1 MLPRATHTRVDREA
15 VKGKQTGKDNE
26 MHEEENNSSERLENQ
41 QQDDQLKDNP
51 PEDQSSSDAEQK
63 MNELKDQLLR
73 TLAEF
78 DNYKKRSER
87 EMSDMAKYSITNFAK
102 DLLGV
107 ADNFGRALDAM
118 PSDISNESQ
127 LIKSLADGIKMTESE
142 LGKAFKKHGVE
153 KIDPLNQSFDH
164 NLHQAIMEVEVDGVE
179 AGTVTEVLQ
188 SGYKLHDRLLRPAMV
203 KVAK

>member
-1 MLPRATHTRVDREA
+1 MTN
-15 VKGKQTGKDNE
+15 QTDKENE
-26 MHEEENNSSERLENQ
+26 IHAEENNSSEGLDNQ
-41 QQDDQLKDNP
+41 QEDNQLKDNP
-51 PEDQSSSDAEQK
+51 PEDQSSGDADQK
-63 MNELKDQLLR
+63 INELKDQLLR

-118 PSDISNESQ
+118 PSDTSNESP

-142 LGKAFKKHGVE
+142 LSKAFKKHGVE
-153 KIDPLNQSFDH
+153 KIDPLNQPFDH

-179 AGTVTEVLQ
+179 AGAVTEVLQ

>member
-1 MLPRATHTRVDREA
+1 MTN
-15 VKGKQTGKDNE
+15 QTNTENKI
-26 MHEEENNSSERLENQ
+26 HEEAKSSEGLENQ
-41 QQDDQLKDNP
+41 QHDDQLKDNP
-51 PEDQSSSDAEQK
+51 PEEQSCSDAEQK
-63 MNELKDQLLR
+63 INELKDQLLR

-118 PSDISNESQ
+118 PSDTSNESP

-142 LGKAFKKHGVE
+142 LAKAFKKHGVE
-153 KIDPLNQSFDH
+153 KIDPLNQPFDH
-164 NLHQAIMEVEVDGVE
+164 NLHQAIMEVEVEGVE
-179 AGTVTEVLQ
+179 AGVVTEVLQ
-188 SGYKLHDRLLRPAMV
+188 SGYKIHDRLLRPAMV

>member
-1 MLPRATHTRVDREA
+1 MTN
-15 VKGKQTGKDNE
+15 QTDKDNE